1 MRRFAFCFPLL
12 ALFAAAAAAEDP
24 VAIKVA
30 YPQAGQRAKVTVEG
44 KTVTKS
50 VFTVQGNAQTKED
63 VKTKS
68 LVYTDEV
75 IENPKNEKRA
85 TKLKRTYEKAAVGK
99 GGDAKTLPVEGKTVL
114 IEKKGDK
121 YAFTVDGEA
130 LTGESL
136 KLLEDEF
143 GKKDGPEPRELMLP
157 KTPVKPGDTWKVD
170 PGEIAK
176 AFGPTGPMLAKDEV
190 KAGGTLVKAY
200 KKDGRQFGV
209 IELVFEAPVT
219 GLGEKSPLA
228 VKDGKM
234 TLKITGD
241 GCIDGTAP
249 TGTSTG
255 KLVFAVTGTA
265 MGIDL
270 KMLVEETESRTTELL
285 PAK

>member
-1 MRRFAFCFPLL
+1 MRRYGVGFALVGLL
-12 ALFAAAAAAEDP
+12 AAAAAAEDP
-24 VAIKVA
+24 VAIKIA

-44 KTVTKS
+44 KSVTKS
-50 VFTVQGNAQTKED
+50 VFTVQGTPQTKED

-99 GGDAKTLPVEGKTVL
+99 AGDAKALPVEGKTVL

-121 YAFTVDGEA
+121 YTFTADGQA

-143 GKKDGPEPRELMLP
+143 GKRDGPEPRELMLP
-157 KTPVKPGDTWKVD
+157 KTPVKPGDTWKID
-170 PGEIAK
+170 PGEIVK
-176 AFGPTGPMLAKDEV
+176 AFGTAGPVLAKDEV
-190 KAGGTLVKAY
+190 KAGGTLMKTY

-209 IELVFEAPVT
+209 IELAFEAPVT

-228 VKDGKM
+228 VKEGKM

-265 MGIDL
+265 MGVDL
-270 KMLVEETESRTTELL
+270 KMIVEETESRTTELL